1 MKPDKN
7 KSKPVRRP
15 PSEPDPNQPPSPTA
29 RDLSTADTMPPSYSP
44 PPKPAPPPAPP
55 SGSLPANFPGY
66 HLLGELGIVGSNG
79 PALAEGR
86 HVLVGLEAIARGFA
100 RPADGLA
107 LVARAHGVGRVV
119 NHGNAGLAGDGVAD
133 RPQAHHHRFGSGE
146 HERATQAVDALSV
159 ADLAD
164 ARVAAGQR
172 DELGSP
178 EVEA

>member
-66 HLLGELGIVGSNG
+66 HLLGELGRGGMGVVYRARQLTLKRVV
-79 PALAEGR
+79 ALKMILAGGHASVAELDR
-86 HVLVGLEAIARGFA
+86 FRREAEA
-100 RPADGLA
+100 
-107 LVARAHGVGRVV
+107 VARLHHPNIVQIYEVGE
-119 NHGNAGLAGDGVAD
+119 HAGLPYFSLEFCDGGTLAGF
-133 RPQAHHHRFGSGE
+133 RSR
-146 HERATQAVDALSV
+146 
-159 ADLAD
+159 
-164 ARVAAGQR
+164 
-172 DELGSP
+172 
-178 EVEA
+178 